1 MTTPSKTYFRRNV
14 VARLKHLGVAAH
26 AAAVETGHRGAW
38 LSDVLAAKR
47 SPKGVSHD
55 VGDEVAKIVGIPQC
69 RLIEQCD
76 VKAWPPPK
84 WVPPYLERV
93 AAIEAER
100 LAKKEAADAA

>member
-1 MTTPSKTYFRRNV
+1 MWRMTTPSKTLFRRNV

-38 LSDVLAAKR
+38 LSDVLSSKR

-55 VGDEVAKIVGIPQC
+55 VGDKIAQIIGIPQA

-76 VKAWPPPK
+76 VKAWPPPA
-84 WVPPYLERV
+84 WVAPYLERV
-93 AAIEAER
+93 AEIEAAR
-100 LAKKEAADAA
+100 LAKKEGA